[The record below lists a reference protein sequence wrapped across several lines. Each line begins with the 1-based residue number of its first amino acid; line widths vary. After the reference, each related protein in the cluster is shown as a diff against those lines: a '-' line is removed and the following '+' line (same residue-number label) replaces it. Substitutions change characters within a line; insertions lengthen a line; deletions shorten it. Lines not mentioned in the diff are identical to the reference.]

1 MKDLLPFNNMLHQE
15 EFDQLSDDLS
25 RALVTLYEFKVV
37 FDDNEKQL
45 ALLNNTAPFFFLRLY
60 DFYWNELIMSISRL
74 TDRSIQGKHNNL
86 SIYILEDFAAD
97 LPSDKKEHLRANL
110 ETISKE
116 ADLIRKF
123 RNKFISHRDKSV
135 TKILPENRE
144 TLYVQKIEE
153 VFSLIQDCINIF
165 YLFYNNEY
173 EDHKPSVVL
182 HGSQTLLY
190 YLDLGKTYEDI
201 QDKMPFQYSTIDK
214 I

>member
-1 MKDLLPFNNMLHQE
+1 MLHQE

-110 ETISKE
+110 VNISKE

-123 RNKFISHRDKSV
+123 RNKFISHRD
-135 TKILPENRE
+135 
-144 TLYVQKIEE
+144 
-153 VFSLIQDCINIF
+153 
-165 YLFYNNEY
+165 
-173 EDHKPSVVL
+173 
-182 HGSQTLLY
+182 
-190 YLDLGKTYEDI
+190 
-201 QDKMPFQYSTIDK
+201 
-214 I
+214 

>member
-1 MKDLLPFNNMLHQE
+1 MLHQE
-15 EFDQLSDDLS
+15 EFDQLSEELS

-60 DFYWNELIMSISRL
+60 DFYWNELIMAISRL
-74 TDRSIQGKHNNL
+74 TDPRKQRNHENL
-86 SIYILEDFAAD
+86 SVYILEDFSDD
-97 LPSDKKEHLRANL
+97 LPSDKKENLRANFK
-110 ETISKE
+110 TISNK
-116 ADLIRKF
+116 ADFIRKF
-123 RNKFISHRDKSV
+123 RNKFISHRDKAV
-135 TKILPENRE
+135 TKILPKNRE

-173 EDHKPSVVL
+173 EYHKPYIVL
-182 HGSQTLLY
+182 HGGQTLLY
-190 YLDLGKTYEDI
+190 YLDLGKTFEDI